1 MKWHGKGS
9 DKLTKEEKNIL
20 YFGNEEIHR
29 NGVGMIL
36 NSKASR
42 SLMGWKPVNNR
53 ILKARFKSCHRKTT
67 IIQVYAP
74 VEEAEKEE
82 KNDFYNSL

>member
-1 MKWHGKGS
+1 
-9 DKLTKEEKNIL
+9 
-20 YFGNEEIHR
+20 
-29 NGVGMIL
+29 MIL